1 MTLSSVQSYVC
12 DDHDDDEGNKGL
24 GFNNYKIPRQNKTK
38 DLRNKHL
45 LKQYGL
51 IY

>member
-12 DDHDDDEGNKGL
+12 DDHADDETNKQL
-24 GFNNYKIPRQNKTK
+24 GFHNYKIPRQNDTK
-38 DLRNKHL
+38 DLRSKHL